1 MTKNIILEFLK
12 NHKSELKDKFG
23 LTKVGLF
30 GSYAKGTATKDS
42 DIDLVIEMEKK
53 DFFLRNDLKE
63 YLENSFKTPVD
74 IGYFD
79 SFREF
84 YKKKVER
91 DIIYV

>member
-12 NHKSELKDKFG
+12 DHKSELKEKFG
-23 LTKVGLF
+23 LTRVGLF

-42 DIDLVIEMEKK
+42 DIDLAIEMEIK

-63 YLENSFKTPVD
+63 YLENSFKIPVD

-84 YKKKVER
+84 YKKKIEKE
-91 DIIYV
+91 IIYV

>member
-12 NHKSELKDKFG
+12 DHKSELKEKFG

-42 DIDLVIEMEKK
+42 DIDLAIEMEIK

-63 YLENSFKTPVD
+63 YLENSFKIPVD

-84 YKKKVER
+84 YKKKIEKE
-91 DIIYV
+91 IIYV